1 MWPQRYGCGTGWLI
15 TTTPREKRLICV
27 CLNAN
32 KTVNHLKVRKVPD
45 LEVFRVERY
54 RLNDFFIKG
63 LNISAQ
69 PGIVDQRASG
79 SGIRRYKN
87 EIALLSTEAD
97 SSAISESYEPP
108 KWFVR
113 WQPNLVR
120 PDCQFV
126 FRQAIGGRRFP
137 VSTRFASVNLATL
150 AGRKICFHESHI
162 PCGTWCR

>member
-1 MWPQRYGCGTGWLI
+1 MKSVPGTVA
-15 TTTPREKRLICV
+15 T
-27 CLNAN
+27 
-32 KTVNHLKVRKVPD
+32 
-45 LEVFRVERY
+45 
-54 RLNDFFIKG
+54 G
-63 LNISAQ
+63 L
-69 PGIVDQRASG
+69 G
-79 SGIRRYKN
+79 SGAQVTRCRYSPHPKN

-120 PDCQFV
+120 SDCQFV

-137 VSTRFASVNLATL
+137 VSTRFASVNLTTL
-150 AGRKICFHESHI
+150 AGRKTCFHESHI